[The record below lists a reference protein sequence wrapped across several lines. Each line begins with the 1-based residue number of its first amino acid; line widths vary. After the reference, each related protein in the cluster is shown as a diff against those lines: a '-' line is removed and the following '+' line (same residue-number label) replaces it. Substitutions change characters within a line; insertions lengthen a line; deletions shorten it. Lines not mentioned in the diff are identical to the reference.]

1 MAKTDPKALLEA
13 GVHFGHRTDKWN
25 PKMKPFIFEARNGIH
40 IINLSKT
47 AEQLDAAARFLR
59 ETAARGGKILFVGCK
74 KASQEAVKETAQRA
88 SAFYVCERWLG
99 GTLTNLNTIRKSVA
113 RMREIDAMEG
123 GKFKEMP
130 KQEVAALRREVAKL
144 HKNLDGLK
152 DMERA
157 PDAMVIVDITREE
170 IALKEAQRLK
180 IPVVGIVD
188 TNADPESVQYPVA
201 ANDDAIR
208 SIRILLTTLGDAVAE
223 GINQGGKKRGSKDEA
238 RTGTESM
245 AGVSA

>member
-1 MAKTDPKALLEA
+1 MAKIDAKALLEA

-47 AEQLDAAARFLR
+47 SEQLEAAAKFLR
-59 ETAARGGKILFVGCK
+59 SVSSEGGKILFVGCK
-74 KASQEAVKETAQRA
+74 KASQEAVKETASRA
-88 SAFYVCERWLG
+88 NSFYVCERWLG
-99 GTLTNLNTIRKSVA
+99 GTLTNLSTIRKSVA

-144 HKNLDGLK
+144 HKNLDGIQS
-152 DMERA
+152 MERP

-180 IPVVGIVD
+180 IPVVAITD
-188 TNADPESVQYPVA
+188 TNADPELVQFPIP

-208 SIRILLTTLGDAVAE
+208 SIRIILQTLGDAIVE
-223 GINQGGKKRGSKDEA
+223 GANAGGKKRSSKEEA
-238 RTGTESM
+238 PSAQSLT
-245 AGVSA
+245 GVSA

>member
-1 MAKTDPKALLEA
+1 MAKTDAKALLEA

-25 PKMKPFIFEARNGIH
+25 PKMKPFIYEARNGIH

-47 AEQLDAAARFLR
+47 AEQIDAAAKFLR
-59 ETAARGGKILFVGCK
+59 TTASEGGRILFVGCK
-74 KASQEAVKETAQRA
+74 KASQEAVKETAAR
-88 SAFYVCERWLG
+88 SGAFYVCERWLG

-113 RMREIDAMEG
+113 RMRSIDAMEG

-144 HKNLDGLK
+144 HKNLDGIQN
-152 DMERA
+152 MERQ

-180 IPVVGIVD
+180 IPVVAITD
-188 TNADPESVQYPVA
+188 TNADPELVQFPIP

-208 SIRILLTTLGDAVAE
+208 SIRIILQALGDAIVE
-223 GINQGGKKRGSKDEA
+223 GTNAGGKKRGGKEEA
-238 RTGTESM
+238 RAAESL

>member
-1 MAKTDPKALLEA
+1 MAKIDPKDLLEA

-25 PKMKPFIFEARNGIH
+25 PRMKPFIYEARNGIH

-47 AEQLDAAARFLR
+47 ADQIEAAGKFLR
-59 ETAARGGKILFVGCK
+59 EAAAKGGKILFVGCK
-74 KASQEAVKETAQRA
+74 KASQEAVKEVAAR
-88 SAFYVCERWLG
+88 SHAFYVCERWLG

-144 HKNLDGLK
+144 HKNLDGIK
-152 DMERA
+152 DLERH
-157 PDAMVIVDITREE
+157 PDVMVIVDITREE

-180 IPVVGIVD
+180 IPVVAITD
-188 TNADPESVQYPVA
+188 TNADPELVQYPIP

-208 SIRILLTTLGDAVAE
+208 SIRIVLQALGDSIVE
-223 GINQGGKKRGSKDEA
+223 GANQGAKKRGAKEEVRAASDALE
-238 RTGTESM
+238 
-245 AGVSA
+245 GVSA